1 LDPQRR
7 PPLGESSGYGRKS
20 KTGVK
25 VWDLDQGLFYLITK
39 SKLVIGGT
47 LPRGEKKHGDTDDL
61 CIVKT
66 VKFVLPF
73 ECQPFRPSVIILSVI
88 ISRRTANDLVP
99 YCINPVQ
106 SLAFSGQES
115 TICSTGNP
123 TRSSGSTA

>member
-1 LDPQRR
+1 
-7 PPLGESSGYGRKS
+7 
-20 KTGVK
+20 VK

-39 SKLVIGGT
+39 SKLDIGGT
-47 LPRGEKKHGDTDDL
+47 LPRGERKSTEDTDDL

-115 TICSTGNP
+115 TIKSH
-123 TRSSGSTA
+123 